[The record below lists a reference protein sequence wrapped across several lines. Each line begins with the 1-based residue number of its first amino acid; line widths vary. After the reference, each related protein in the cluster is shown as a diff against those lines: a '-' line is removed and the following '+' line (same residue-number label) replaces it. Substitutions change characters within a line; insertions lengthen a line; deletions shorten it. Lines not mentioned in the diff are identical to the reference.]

1 MQKWFITGTDTD
13 VGKTYVGQQ
22 IMLGLAEQQFE
33 TLGYKPISAGCER
46 INGALCNEDAMQYQ
60 KNSTIALPLN
70 QINPIAYEPPIA
82 PHIAAAQQN
91 EQLSIEVIEEGLA
104 KLEATQP
111 DVIVTEGAGGWR
123 LPLGN
128 KRYLSE
134 FPVQQNMKVI
144 LVVGLKLGCLN
155 HAILAAEALKKDGAV
170 FAGWI
175 GNHIDN
181 EMLYASENIDALTE
195 HLGAPLGLIPYN
207 KALSSEQRKA
217 LVCSIMDSTGR

>member
-1 MQKWFITGTDTD
+1 MHKWFITGTDTD

-22 IMLGLAEQQFE
+22 IMLGLAEKQFK
-33 TLGYKPISAGCER
+33 TLGYKPISAGCEW

-60 KNSTIALPLN
+60 KNSTITLPLD

-104 KLEATQP
+104 ELEAIQP

-123 LPLGN
+123 LPLGD

-134 FPVQQNMKVI
+134 FPVRQNMKVI

-155 HAILAAEALKKDGAV
+155 HAILAAETIKKDGAV
-170 FAGWI
+170 FAGWV
-175 GNHIDN
+175 GNHIDK

-207 KALSSEQRKA
+207 KALSFEQRKA
-217 LVCSIMDSTGR
+217 LICSIMDSTGH